1 MKKGLL
7 KALGITALVAVSAV
21 GGLALGAEIS
31 NGFEKTY
38 SESAYEDYGDKQH
51 QAGFEAGKEEGLQAG
66 YEQGFEAGQ
75 AGGYTEEELQEAV
88 NAEVDKWQD
97 FLKLKNADNYNLFNL
112 SNNKEVYSSFD
123 DSVEGVFLYDKSTGT
138 LTKLTDKGYNH
149 VFWQF
154 SYNMFIYSD
163 FQEDV
168 GLHFVDK
175 DGNFTTIEASGCAYT
190 LQSGYDT
197 ENVLI
202 FSNKGIKNFNIS
214 TFEMTSIM
222 DGSGWV
228 MANNNQNNY
237 LYFSNSNPDKPGLY
251 RIIDT
256 SNVEMVA
263 SEGYNYMDNM
273 VQYEE
278 EEVVYWTNASG
289 LVKINDDKT
298 TEIIIEGNVNI
309 IGSDLVINHTDSKLY
324 FYKHNEGFVGTQID
338 FNLNGSRFL
347 GQNGLYLLTDEAEQ
361 PYIFDGNKSQV
372 VKVVGIDNEQIYD
385 CLAALD
391 NGEGISKI
399 VVFTSENKL
408 YQIDLSTGTATLV
421 KEHTNP
427 IGSMISPVYITFNE
441 DNSQSLYIIKFTDG
455 NATSELLKENIQFA
469 NFIDFEDGNIAH
481 FEIMDME
488 GQMDDLYIDFNT
500 FEVVE
505 K

>member
-38 SESAYEDYGDKQH
+38 SESAYVEHGNEQKEQGY
-51 QAGFEAGKEEGLQAG
+51 QAGFEAGQE
-66 YEQGFEAGQ
+66 Q

-88 NAEVDKWQD
+88 NAEVDKWQE
-97 FLKLKNADNYNLFNL
+97 FI
-112 SNNKEVYSSFD
+112 
-123 DSVEGVFLYDKSTGT
+123 
-138 LTKLTDKGYNH
+138 KLTTSNAFFTNYLRNGSELWFSTNEDIEGLFIYTPQTGELNKIIDKGYNYQ
-149 VFWQF
+149 VYDFNF
-154 SYNMFIYSD
+154 GIFIYSD
-163 FQEDV
+163 FEEQV
-168 GLHFVDK
+168 GLRFIDK
-175 DGNFTTIEASGCAYT
+175 DGNIITLEETGCTYSFLGNYDTNNILISSQKGLMNFDTTTFITTTIKE
-190 LQSGYDT
+190 
-197 ENVLI
+197 
-202 FSNKGIKNFNIS
+202 
-214 TFEMTSIM
+214 
-222 DGSGWV
+222 GSGW
-228 MANNNQNNY
+228 MPLRDAY
-237 LYFSNSNPDKPGLY
+237 GDRYFSNSNPDNPGLY
-251 RIIDT
+251 KLT
-256 SNVEMVA
+256 SMTTYEMVA

-278 EEVVYWTNASG
+278 EEVVYWTNADG

-298 TEIIIEGNVNI
+298 TDIIIEGNVNI
-309 IGSDLVINHTDSKLY
+309 IGSDLVVNHTDSKLY

-338 FNLNGSRFL
+338 FNLNGSSFL
-347 GQNGLYLLTDEAEQ
+347 GQNGLYLLTDETEQ
-361 PYIFDGNKSQV
+361 PYIFDGEKSQV
-372 VKVVGIDNEQIYD
+372 VKVLGIDNEQIYD
-385 CLAALD
+385 CLATLD
-391 NGEGISKI
+391 SGEGISKI

-408 YQIDLSTGTATLV
+408 YQIDLSTGTSTLV

-488 GQMDDLYIDFNT
+488 GQTEDLYIDFNT

>member
-7 KALGITALVAVSAV
+7 KAIGITALVAVSAV

-38 SESAYEDYGDKQH
+38 SESAYVEHGNEQKEQGYK
-51 QAGFEAGKEEGLQAG
+51 AGFEAGQE
-66 YEQGFEAGQ
+66 Q

-88 NAEVDKWQD
+88 NAEVDKWQE
-97 FLKLKNADNYNLFNL
+97 FLKLKSANNYLLRNLG
-112 SNNKEVYSSFD
+112 SKELYSSLD
-123 DSVEGVFLYDKSTGT
+123 DSVEGVFLYDPSTGD
-138 LTKLTDKGYNH
+138 LTKLIDKGFSLN
-149 VFWQF
+149 FWENR
-154 SYNMFIYSD
+154 YCYYIYSD
-163 FQEDV
+163 FQEEV
-168 GLHFVDK
+168 GLHFISLNGEFVTIEDSGCGYILQGGLGAGEVLIQSNNGLK
-175 DGNFTTIEASGCAYT
+175 VFDDNSLTTTTIME
-190 LQSGYDT
+190 
-197 ENVLI
+197 
-202 FSNKGIKNFNIS
+202 
-214 TFEMTSIM
+214 
-222 DGSGWV
+222 GSGWV

-237 LYFSNSNPDKPGLY
+237 LYFSNQSPDKPGLY
-251 RIIDT
+251 RIIDVE
-256 SNVEMVA
+256 NVEMVA

-278 EEVVYWTNASG
+278 EEVVYWTNADG

-298 TEIIIEGNVNI
+298 TDMIIEGNVNI
-309 IGSDLVINHTDSKLY
+309 IGSDLVINNTDSKLY
-324 FYKHNEGFVGTQID
+324 FYKHNEGFVGTQLD
-338 FNLNGSRFL
+338 FNVMEVIFLNY
-347 GQNGLYLLTDEAEQ
+347 NGLFVLRSDLDES
-361 PYIFDGNKSQV
+361 YIFDGEKSQV

-391 NGEGISKI
+391 SGEGISKI

-427 IGSMISPVYITFNE
+427 TGSTISPVYITFNE

-455 NATSELLKENIQFA
+455 NATSELLKENIQYA

-481 FEIMDME
+481 FEVMDME
-488 GQMDDLYIDFNT
+488 GQTEDLYIDFNT